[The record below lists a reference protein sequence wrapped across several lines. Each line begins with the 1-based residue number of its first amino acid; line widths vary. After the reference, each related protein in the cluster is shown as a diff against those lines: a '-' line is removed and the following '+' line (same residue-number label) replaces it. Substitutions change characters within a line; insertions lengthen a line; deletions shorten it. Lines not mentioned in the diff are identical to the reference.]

1 MNAESPVTPELV
13 LKEEPVKEEQPAP
26 AEAPGP
32 DDEETLAKIRA
43 GWTRLTAKT
52 TTIGDLYLLFGF
64 DGKLHLDY
72 CWEGALSHPTS
83 QSEEGD
89 RLQGP
94 TPNPLAGTLQQLV
107 SIAKLNVT
115 KNKVTCPC
123 GHICGVP
130 NKSSPSGR
138 NRMPPRA
145 RPIGDSA
152 DRAGGIKDGGG
163 GLHNH
168 VLSRPVSSDGVFRI
182 PLLAPSQF
190 KPPPKPGTAE
200 AFKAQLDDDT
210 GERLDVI
217 CSSRT
222 TLANDST

>member
-1 MNAESPVTPELV
+1 
-13 LKEEPVKEEQPAP
+13 
-26 AEAPGP
+26 
-32 DDEETLAKIRA
+32 
-43 GWTRLTAKT
+43 TACV
-52 TTIGDLYLLFGF
+52 GQFGF

-138 NRMPPRA
+138 NRMAPRA
-145 RPIGDSA
+145 RPIGDNS

-168 VLSRPVSSDGVFRI
+168 VLSRPVSGD
-182 PLLAPSQF
+182 
-190 KPPPKPGTAE
+190 
-200 AFKAQLDDDT
+200 
-210 GERLDVI
+210 
-217 CSSRT
+217 
-222 TLANDST
+222 